1 MTTNVYENSCI
12 KIIHTH
18 LPGYIRKKY
27 PSEPSCSKPVY
38 AKPGLAK
45 KFNCYLFTVKGGFLT
60 TLRFKDTKF
69 VIYNLLGP
77 QFCG

>member
-18 LPGYIRKKY
+18 LPCYVRKKY
-27 PSEPSCSKPVY
+27 PTEPSCSKPVY
-38 AKPGLAK
+38 TKPGLAK

-60 TLRFKDTKF
+60 RLRFKD
-69 VIYNLLGP
+69 NL
-77 QFCG
+77 

>member
-1 MTTNVYENSCI
+1 MTTNGYENSCI

-27 PSEPSCSKPVY
+27 PPEPSCSKPVCT
-38 AKPGLAK
+38 KPGLAK
-45 KFNCYLFTVKGGFLT
+45 EFNCYLFTVKGGFLT
-60 TLRFKDTKF
+60 RLRFKDTKF